1 MTPTTTASA
10 TPPLGICFVP
20 TIPPERLVE
29 MARTADASGL
39 HELWVWEDCFKQSGI
54 ASAAVALAV
63 TSRIRVGI
71 GLLPAPLRNVALTAM
86 ELATLERQF
95 PGRLI
100 AGVGHGVQSWMDQ
113 VGVRPASPLT
123 LLEEYAV
130 ALRRLLGGE
139 TVSTAGRYV
148 QLDQVALDWPPS
160 PPPPLMLGGDGPKS
174 VAQAARLGDGNL
186 LSAAPSTEQIT
197 DLVRLVRQHTD
208 DPGHAIVATQIAAT
222 GPGAQERVDR
232 EVPKWGKTPAPGIG
246 VAGDAA
252 TIAADVRR
260 LSSLGVTTVVIQPT
274 EDEPD
279 LLGFIRFLGQEV
291 RPLVRSTE
299 PV

>member
-1 MTPTTTASA
+1 MTDTTTP
-10 TPPLGICFVP
+10 PPLGICFVP

-29 MARTADASGL
+29 MARAVEDSGL
-39 HELWVWEDCFKQSGI
+39 DELWVWEDCFKQSGI

-63 TSRIRVGI
+63 TERIRVGI
-71 GLLPAPLRNVALTAM
+71 GLLPVPLRNVALTAM

-100 AGVGHGVQSWMDQ
+100 AGIGHGVQSWMDR
-113 VGVRPASPLT
+113 VGVRPRSPLT

-130 ALRRLLGGE
+130 ALRGLLAGE
-139 TVSTAGRYV
+139 TLSTDGDYV
-148 QLDQVALDWPPS
+148 RLDQVKLDWPPN
-160 PPPPLMLGGDGPKS
+160 PPPPLMIGGDGPKS

-186 LSAAPSTEQIT
+186 LSAARSTEQIT
-197 DLVRLVRQHTD
+197 DVVCLVRQHTD
-208 DPGHAIVATQIAAT
+208 DPRHAIVATQIAAT
-222 GPGAQERVDR
+222 GPGARERVDR
-232 EVPKWGKTPAPGIG
+232 EVPKWATTPAPGIG

-252 TIAADVRR
+252 TIAADVLR
-260 LSSLGVTTVVIQPT
+260 LTSLGITTVIIQPT

-291 RPLVRSTE
+291 RPLLSS
-299 PV
+299 

>member
-1 MTPTTTASA
+1 MTDTTTP
-10 TPPLGICFVP
+10 PPLGICFVP

-29 MARTADASGL
+29 VACAVEESGL
-39 HELWVWEDCFKQSGI
+39 DELWVWEDCFKQSGI

-63 TSRIRVGI
+63 TGRIRVGI
-71 GLLPAPLRNVALTAM
+71 GLLPVPLRNVALTAM

-113 VGVRPASPLT
+113 VGARARSPLT

-130 ALRRLLGGE
+130 ALRGLLAGE
-139 TVSTAGRYV
+139 TLSTEGEYV
-148 QLDQVALDWPPS
+148 RLDQVKLDWPPN
-160 PPPPLMLGGDGPKS
+160 PPPPLMIGGDGPKS

-186 LSAAPSTEQIT
+186 LSAARSTEQIT
-197 DLVRLVRQHTD
+197 DVVSLVRQHTD
-208 DPGHAIVATQIAAT
+208 DPRHAIVATQIAAT
-222 GPGAQERVDR
+222 GPGARERVDR
-232 EVPKWGKTPAPGIG
+232 EVPKWATTPAPGIG

-252 TIAADVRR
+252 AIAADVRR
-260 LSSLGVTTVVIQPT
+260 LTSLGVTTVVIQPT

-279 LLGFIRFLGQEV
+279 LPGFIRFLGQEV
-291 RPLVRSTE
+291 RPLLGSAE
-299 PV
+299 PTRK